1 MWIAFVIFV
10 KILGITYG
18 FAIQK
23 TELGDKPDITEGNF
37 TVGEEITL
45 GCTAT
50 DLLDSCKWVHKNSIE
65 DEVLLV
71 MCLDISLRFLNPLE
85 KVKKSFFKVSYDSK

>member
-71 MCLDISLRFLNPLE
+71 MCLGIF
-85 KVKKSFFKVSYDSK
+85 